1 MYVFLWGVLLPQLAN
16 QAGWFAA
23 ETGRQPWVVYGLLRT
38 SDALSKAVTANQVM
52 FSLIMFTV
60 VYILLFSLF
69 VFLLNRKIQ
78 HGPFYAEGDD
88 DKEEDHSPLHKAMAD
103 EFGK

>member
-1 MYVFLWGVLLPQLAN
+1 
-16 QAGWFAA
+16 
-23 ETGRQPWVVYGLLRT
+23 VYGLLRT
-38 SDALSKAVTANQVM
+38 SDALSKAVTANQVW

-69 VFLLNRKIQ
+69 VFLMNRKIQ
-78 HGPFYAEGDD
+78 HGPFYA
-88 DKEEDHSPLHKAMAD
+88 KEINEEIDEDEHSPKLKAMAG